1 MASESEALAGRVAL
15 VTGAGRGIGHAVA
28 RRLAASGAEV
38 VLVARSAGEIEK
50 TARAII
56 EEGGAA
62 RTVVADLGRRAD
74 VERVLAA
81 VEGLGIG
88 ILVNNAATVD
98 PLLPTTGLDAEALDA
113 ALALNVVAPA
123 LLGARLLPAMIENGW
138 GRIVN
143 VSSGVVSTP
152 AGMVGANTYVTTKA
166 ALEGHTLNLAAELA
180 GTGVTANVFRPGLVD
195 TGMQESIRSRDPEEI
210 GAGLHGW
217 FVSIHEQGIL
227 ATPEQA
233 AAGLVDRLDSDATGE
248 IWEPR

>member
-152 AGMVGANTYVTTKA
+152 AGMVGANAYVTTKA